1 MKKPNIARLAKNPFR
16 IFFIGIV
23 VVCCVALSTVYY
35 YSRFITNRETQQR
48 YANVLIQD
56 FENQLEQIKG
66 VATQIASNYEFHPHY
81 FEDSVTR
88 ELDLLRAFTQ
98 YRHYSSLTQ
107 EYFYY
112 YGSDRMY
119 CSSGNTLDYNLF
131 LYQKASS
138 EIEREQLSMAIASV
152 IESRADRSGNM
163 TTLATTEDLFVLVP
177 IRVRYGQKMDT
188 AVVGAVIDKHSL
200 EDRFSMLIGGIQSDF
215 ALYNGQELLY
225 SNHADAALKK
235 WTIHVSSANGA
246 YTLYYHTE
254 EAPIESRYVFLQYLL
269 IFTDLLLIFWVANIF
284 AARAYK
290 PIEAL
295 AHKYKGSELSRK
307 YNNSLDELS
316 SILAEMHVHKARA
329 DLEIQSKQKQL
340 QEQILRM
347 LLENVNVHEISSY
360 LDNENIHLEGPFFCV
375 ISIAFLNEKEITKE
389 FTELLRGNLEEI
401 SYADN
406 YIYTIHDDKRNLIHV
421 ICSFGSEDE
430 APDLL
435 ETIFAVAEGYD
446 YIPTIGVGNIYQA
459 LELISAS
466 YLESVDDVYVQRNG
480 AERRNEPYVYL
491 VEEIHSIAAAL
502 EFGDTQAAM
511 EKLEEFLEKM
521 REKPISMLMLRYA
534 ISNFCSEIKQ
544 ISQKYQ
550 LDLSNQNIALL
561 MSAKNV
567 KQLESGFKK
576 VIHEFSQ
583 NCEQPKKRTMAEK
596 PAQICQY
603 IDAHFM
609 EYDLSIEKVAE
620 DLHMTTSIVRQAV
633 LETTGKGYKDYVIG
647 LRISYAKELLTQTD
661 LSVADVCEKVGYGNI
676 SHFINVFKKSTGFT
690 PAKYRRDVQGNT
702 SL

>member
-163 TTLATTEDLFVLVP
+163 TTLATTENLFVLVP

-200 EDRFSMLIGGIQSDF
+200 EDRFSMLIGSIQSDF

-491 VEEIHSIAAAL
+491 VEEIHSITAAL

-550 LDLSNQNIALL
+550 LDLSKQNIALL

-609 EYDLSIEKVAE
+609 EYDLSIEKIAE

>member
-163 TTLATTEDLFVLVP
+163 TTLATTENLFVLVP

-200 EDRFSMLIGGIQSDF
+200 EDRFSMLIGSIQSDF

-491 VEEIHSIAAAL
+491 VEEIHSITAAL
-502 EFGDTQAAM
+502 ESGDTQAAM

-550 LDLSNQNIALL
+550 LDLSKQNIALL

-609 EYDLSIEKVAE
+609 EYDLSIEKIAE